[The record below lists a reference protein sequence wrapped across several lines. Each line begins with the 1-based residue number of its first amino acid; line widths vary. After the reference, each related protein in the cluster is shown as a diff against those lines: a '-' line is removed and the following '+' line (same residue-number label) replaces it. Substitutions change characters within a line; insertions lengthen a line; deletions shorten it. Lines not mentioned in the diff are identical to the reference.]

1 MSDTGGCILGP
12 IDSFILVIQKS
23 LFTWSVLTRMC
34 LKIYV
39 LLLLLLLLLMRHLTL
54 VRRLH
59 NNRLA
64 ILDRKLRYGSSH
76 RKCPNHVTG
85 SRDRQDRRVGKRDR
99 SA

>member
-1 MSDTGGCILGP
+1 MSDTGGCILEP

-59 NNRLA
+59 N
-64 ILDRKLRYGSSH
+64 
-76 RKCPNHVTG
+76 
-85 SRDRQDRRVGKRDR
+85 
-99 SA
+99 